1 MASLLTLF
9 NRSVNKHQQNMA
21 RVNVLAQ
28 NEARNVLSVLPD
40 MTFNQQATHVR
51 NTVPTIISKYGNV
64 ASLVA
69 LTHYNEMRSLQPA
82 DYELEPFNATIPN
95 NIDFAD
101 PVYNMM
107 GYAIA
112 INSNKGVNAM
122 TSFLI
127 EELTLHVSN
136 YDRETIRYNAENE
149 PKTVRIQRVAEPKA
163 CAFCRTLAAAGVVYE
178 GLTWDENIVEYAND
192 WHSNCNCSTEVIYS
206 NADGKFEDF
215 IKPPYYDTIEKEY
228 KQAYDAQSAIRQQII
243 DDHLSDFDGSYRK
256 LFKAY
261 PEAATTTKN
270 VVAQMRK
277 ISGAK

>member
-1 MASLLTLF
+1 MPSLMTLF

-21 RVNVLAQ
+21 RVNILAQ

-40 MTFNQQATHVR
+40 MTFNQQASHVR
-51 NTVPTIISKYGNV
+51 NTIPTIISKYGNV

-69 LTHYNEMRSLQPA
+69 VTHYNEMRGLQPL
-82 DYELEPFNATIPN
+82 DYDLEPYTANIPTI
-95 NIDFAD
+95 IDFAD

-122 TSFLI
+122 ASFLI

-136 YDRETIRYNAENE
+136 YDRETIRFNADNE
-149 PKTVRIQRVAEPKA
+149 PKNVRIQRVAEAKA
-163 CAFCRTLAAAGVVYE
+163 CAFCRTLAAAGVTYE
-178 GLTWDENIVEYAND
+178 GIAWDENIVSYAND

-206 NADGKFEDF
+206 NADGEFENY
-215 IKPPYYDTIEKEY
+215 IRPAYYDTIEKEY

-243 DDHLSDFDGSYRK
+243 DEHLSEFNGSYRK

-261 PEAATTTKN
+261 PEASTTTKN